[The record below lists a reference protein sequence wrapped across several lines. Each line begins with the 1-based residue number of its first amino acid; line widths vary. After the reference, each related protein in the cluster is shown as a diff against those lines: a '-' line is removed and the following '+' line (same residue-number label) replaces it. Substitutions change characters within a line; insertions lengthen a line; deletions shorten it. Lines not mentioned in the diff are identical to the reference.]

1 MAGVEGGRGS
11 GVCVY
16 LGADVLASGQASGQ
30 VGPDTSWVDPSPRRR
45 ATGSNMAALPRAH
58 HAHLGSGPWALMGR
72 APLALAASRP
82 LCLLSPGFRPV

>member
-30 VGPDTSWVDPSPRRR
+30 VGPDT
-45 ATGSNMAALPRAH
+45 
-58 HAHLGSGPWALMGR
+58 LGWTPAPGEGLQAPTWLLYPVRIMLTWGLGPGL
-72 APLALAASRP
+72 
-82 LCLLSPGFRPV
+82 